1 MTEHQSSEDRTHLNP
16 PGTCFIP
23 GCTSPSV
30 ATRWVP
36 LGARDDREIEVCAKH
51 ADGELDPEIIALLTA

>member
-1 MTEHQSSEDRTHLNP
+1 MSQYQSSDDRTHLNP

-23 GCTSPSV
+23 GCTTSSST
-30 ATRWVP
+30 TRLVP

-51 ADGELDPEIIALLTA
+51 ADGDLDPEIIAMLSA

>member
-1 MTEHQSSEDRTHLNP
+1 MSDYESLEDRTHLNP

-23 GCTSPSV
+23 GCTGSSV
-30 ATRWVP
+30 TTRRVL

-51 ADGELDPEIIALLTA
+51 ADGELDPEIIALLGA